1 MRINQR
7 GSRVVAF
14 AIISLLSAAPFA
26 RAQAPVA
33 GEGPRGERH
42 HMGPGMRA
50 GRGMRG
56 LFRGITLSDA
66 EKAKLKDVRAKY
78 APERKALH
86 ESMNP
91 ILRDARTA
99 RQKGDTAGVRAALER
114 GKDGREKAKA
124 LMEREQADLR
134 AALTPEHQKQF
145 DVNLQRLAQ
154 RRAEWQKGGRRATRE
169 RRNG

>member
-1 MRINQR
+1 
-7 GSRVVAF
+7 
-14 AIISLLSAAPFA
+14 
-26 RAQAPVA
+26 
-33 GEGPRGERH
+33 
-42 HMGPGMRA
+42 
-50 GRGMRG
+50 MRG
-56 LFRGITLSDA
+56 LFRGLTLSDE

-91 ILRDARTA
+91 IMRDVRTA

-145 DVNLQRLAQ
+145 DANLQHLGQ
-154 RRAEWQKGGRRATRE
+154 RRAEWRKGGRRATRE